1 MPVHLAI
8 GIGLTLGAIATATAV
23 VCERITRVERATWRV
38 AVVDREILT
47 AVQHYRDAAP
57 FN

>member
-1 MPVHLAI
+1 MSIPHLVI
-8 GIGLTLGAIATATAV
+8 TLGAIATATAV

>member
-47 AVQHYRDAAP
+47 AVQHYRDTAP